1 MGKKSK
7 HGKSR
12 KDKFYFLAKET
23 GFRARSAFK
32 LIQLNRRFN
41 FLGSSKVLI
50 DLCAAPGGWMQVAAK
65 EMPVGSLIVGVD
77 LVPIMPIPNC
87 KSIVADIT
95 TEKCRQLL
103 RAAILNNKADVIL
116 HDGAPNVGTAW
127 TIDEYS
133 QAVLCLKAFSLAT
146 ELLRKGGWFITK
158 VFRSRDYEPLKWVVS
173 QFFRKVKVLKP
184 EASRQ
189 ESAEIFLVGQGYLDP
204 TSIDPKFL
212 DPKHVFGEIE
222 VVKSRETVVASLL
235 KQTTKRKKAE
245 GYDDDKLYKETSL
258 SEFMNAD
265 DPLQCLAKANK
276 IVIDREDLL
285 KHPLTPSFIR
295 ESLSD
300 IKVLGK
306 SEIRAIL
313 AWRRKLLAALDAG
326 KRTTEPQDEKK
337 EETANRSADEE
348 EEVQREVERLLKDE
362 QKATKKR
369 LKTIRKARRKIAE
382 RIVLKMEHP
391 GDVIEENSAGE
402 LFSLASIGGRDL
414 KRLEREEARLI
425 AETGH
430 SASDLLVLNEE
441 KALKR
446 RLLRKRA
453 DDFRRAVEGG
463 EYLHFDRNAEHEIDL
478 GALEST
484 RREQLILN
492 SISLNNLIFSQYLI
506 YSETALYS
514 GKPNLHSF

>member
-235 KQTTKRKKAE
+235 KQTTKRKSFN
-245 GYDDDKLYKETSL
+245 L
-258 SEFMNAD
+258 
-265 DPLQCLAKANK
+265 
-276 IVIDREDLL
+276 ILL
-285 KHPLTPSFIR
+285 
-295 ESLSD
+295 
-300 IKVLGK
+300 
-306 SEIRAIL
+306 
-313 AWRRKLLAALDAG
+313 
-326 KRTTEPQDEKK
+326 
-337 EETANRSADEE
+337 
-348 EEVQREVERLLKDE
+348 
-362 QKATKKR
+362 
-369 LKTIRKARRKIAE
+369 
-382 RIVLKMEHP
+382 
-391 GDVIEENSAGE
+391 
-402 LFSLASIGGRDL
+402 LFV
-414 KRLEREEARLI
+414 
-425 AETGH
+425 
-430 SASDLLVLNEE
+430 LVLFVVC
-441 KALKR
+441 L
-446 RLLRKRA
+446 
-453 DDFRRAVEGG
+453 FFV
-463 EYLHFDRNAEHEIDL
+463 
-478 GALEST
+478 
-484 RREQLILN
+484 
-492 SISLNNLIFSQYLI
+492 
-506 YSETALYS
+506 
-514 GKPNLHSF
+514 